1 MEDRILYKGG
11 TGEIV
16 EKKSRFIATLF
27 PVKNEEEALE
37 ILDQVRKKYYD
48 ARHNCF
54 AYIIG
59 RGNNPCKRSSDD
71 GEPSGTA
78 GHPMLDIL
86 EGENITDVLAVV
98 TRYFGGTL
106 LGTGGLVR
114 AYSAAM
120 KEGLNHCT
128 VLTRKEG
135 MKVQITMDYSLVGK
149 LQYLVA
155 SEEVTE
161 LNTEY
166 TDLAIMNLLVPKEK
180 VEDFQSK
187 VIENTAGKVEWN
199 ELGETLYGTS
209 SGQVILLTD

>member
-1 MEDRILYKGG
+1 MDDRIIYKGG
-11 TGEIV
+11 TGEVI
-16 EKKSRFIATLF
+16 EKKSKFIATLF
-27 PVKNEEEALE
+27 PVKSEEEALE
-37 ILDQVRKKYYD
+37 TLDQVRKKYYD

-78 GHPMLDIL
+78 GHPMLDVL
-86 EGENITDVLAVV
+86 EGEKVTDVLAVV

-120 KEGLNHCT
+120 KEGLSHCT
-128 VLTRKEG
+128 ILTRKDG
-135 MKVQITMDYSLVGK
+135 MEIQIAMDYSLVGK

-155 SEEVTE
+155 SEGVTE
-161 LNTEY
+161 LNTAY
-166 TDLAIMNLLVPKEK
+166 SDQAVMHLLVPTEMVTSFHNK
-180 VEDFQSK
+180 VVE
-187 VIENTAGKVEWN
+187 ITAGKAEWK
-199 ELGETLYGTS
+199 ELGATLYGLCA
-209 SGQVILLTD
+209 GEVILLTS